1 MAVRENRTGV
11 EDTET
16 LITHTTDIVV
26 SFIANNSIDV
36 WEVPSLI
43 QNVHATL
50 AGLGS
55 ETADGPRRDP
65 AVSVRSSVKKDHIVC
80 LEDGKKFKMLK
91 RHLMTDHDMTPDE
104 YRRRWGL
111 PTDYP
116 MVAPDYAET
125 RSVLAKKI
133 GLGRM
138 PGQKRGRRTEA
149 PTKR

>member
-1 MAVRENRTGV
+1 MAVRESLEGI
-11 EDTET
+11 EDAET
-16 LITHTTDIVV
+16 LIAHTTDIVV
-26 SFIANNSIDV
+26 SFIANNSIDAR
-36 WEVPSLI
+36 EVPSLI

-55 ETADGPRRDP
+55 ETAEEPRPDP
-65 AVSVRSSVKKDHIVC
+65 AVSVRSSIKKDHIVC

-116 MVAPDYAET
+116 MVAADYAET

-138 PGQKRGRRTEA
+138 PGQKRGRRARA
-149 PTKR
+149 PIKR